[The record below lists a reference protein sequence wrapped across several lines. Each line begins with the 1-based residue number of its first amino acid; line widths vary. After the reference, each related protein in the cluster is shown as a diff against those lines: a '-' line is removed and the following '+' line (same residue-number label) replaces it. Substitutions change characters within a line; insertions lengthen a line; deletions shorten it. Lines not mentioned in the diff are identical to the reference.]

1 MGPPCNL
8 ESIPMITTLLAP
20 LAVAASFS
28 GVPAPVSGPLQEMEI
43 PKCEGPQILLP
54 SGLSYCVLKDGG
66 DGPHPG
72 MGDRVSVDYTG
83 WLKDGTSFDSS
94 RKPRRPGMPVQSAEF
109 FLGGV
114 IPGWNE
120 ILQIMSPGDHF
131 LVTIP
136 SALAYGEAGSPP
148 NIPANSDLTFEME
161 LHKIVHRA
169 PGYLE
174 WNAESEDIITLESG
188 VALRVIEA
196 GEGESVADGA
206 LAAMEMTCW
215 TQTGKFAFIHSF
227 IPPDPRRPGFVAGW
241 RQLRKE
247 AAPLPFMRDLAPYAR
262 KGARL
267 QVLVPAKLGID
278 AKYSLD
284 ELPDGGNEVWMMNFP
299 VVGKFP
305 KPEFRMPAEE
315 ELTTTESGLK
325 YLIVREGT
333 GRRPVATDTVVAH
346 YNGWLTD
353 GNQFDSSFD
362 RGAGSA
368 FPLNRVVPGWTE
380 GIPLIKGGGAIIL
393 VIPSELAYGER
404 GQSGIP
410 GGSTLVFYVELL
422 AVH

>member
-1 MGPPCNL
+1 
-8 ESIPMITTLLAP
+8 MITTLLAP
-20 LAVAASFS
+20 LAVAASLAGAPAS
-28 GVPAPVSGPLQEMEI
+28 APAPVQEPEI
-43 PKCEGPQILLP
+43 PKCEGPEVLLP
-54 SGLSYCVLKDGG
+54 SGMSYCVLKDGG
-66 DGPHPG
+66 DGPHPS
-72 MGDRVSVDYTG
+72 MGDRVLVDYTG

-94 RKPRRPGMPVQSAEF
+94 RKPRRPGTPATSAEF

-120 ILQIMSPGDHF
+120 ILGIMSPGDHF

-136 SALAYGEAGSPP
+136 SALAYGETGSSGSIPP
-148 NIPANSDLTFEME
+148 NSDLRFEME
-161 LHKIVHRA
+161 LHKIVHKA
-169 PGYLE
+169 PSYVE
-174 WNAESEDIITLESG
+174 WNAEAQDIITLDSG
-188 VALRVIEA
+188 VALRVLEA

-227 IPPDPRRPGFVAGW
+227 IPPDPRRPGFVASW
-241 RQLRKE
+241 RQLRTD
-247 AAPLPFMRDLAPYAR
+247 AAPLPFMRDLAPYAK
-262 KGARL
+262 KGARV

-278 AKYSLD
+278 AKFGLD

-305 KPEFRMPAEE
+305 KPKFRTPADE

-325 YLIVREGT
+325 YVIVRQGT
-333 GRRPVATDTVVAH
+333 GRRPGPTDTVVAH

-362 RGAGSA
+362 RGAGID

-380 GIPLIKGGGAIIL
+380 GIPLIRGGGAIIL
-393 VIPSELAYGER
+393 VIPPGLAYGDKA
-404 GQSGIP
+404 QNGIP
-410 GGSTLVFYVELL
+410 AGSTLVFYVELL